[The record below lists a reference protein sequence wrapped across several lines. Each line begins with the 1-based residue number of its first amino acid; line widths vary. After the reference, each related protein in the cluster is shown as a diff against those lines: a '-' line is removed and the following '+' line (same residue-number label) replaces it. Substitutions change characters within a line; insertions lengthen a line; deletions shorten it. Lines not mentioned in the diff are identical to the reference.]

1 MYKPPVMSLTDFAAA
16 REDPRLL
23 VLDTRLPEER
33 LTLPLIN
40 PFNTVAYAPRAS
52 VGQDLMRLALLLSG
66 RHVVVVDLSEEAAV
80 AVARALQSADVHA
93 MALERGLDGWR
104 DAMQ

>member
-23 VLDTRLPEER
+23 VLDSRLPNER
-33 LTLPLIN
+33 RAFSLLNPIN
-40 PFNTVAYAPRAS
+40 TAAYAPRES

-66 RHVVVVDLSEEAAV
+66 RHVVVVDISEVDAV

-93 MALERGLDGWR
+93 TALERGLDGWR

>member
-1 MYKPPVMSLTDFAAA
+1 MYKPPVMSLTDF
-16 REDPRLL
+16 
-23 VLDTRLPEER
+23 
-33 LTLPLIN
+33 
-40 PFNTVAYAPRAS
+40 
-52 VGQDLMRLALLLSG
+52 
-66 RHVVVVDLSEEAAV
+66 AAV